1 MFYETGMTAPE
12 VLKEFENH
20 QKFLLESE
28 AANMDDVLAFF
39 EWSGNMTSIPKRNL
53 K

>member
-1 MFYETGMTAPE
+1 MFYETGMSATE

-20 QKFLLESE
+20 QKFLLETE
-28 AANMDDVLAFF
+28 ASNMQDVLAFF
-39 EWSGNMTSIPKRNL
+39 EWSGNLTSIPKRNL